1 MARHKLGRDSSR
13 VMLRERRL
21 QRGLLSALGLVLAAC
36 QGEAPPSGGGG
47 GSNGT
52 APSAS
57 SGTSTVGGVGGGSS
71 AGSSPVVAGGS
82 QGGSVNGGSSSG
94 GVASA
99 VGGGSASGAAGASTT
114 GGAGSSASGAGGSS
128 GSGGAAGGQAGSAGA
143 NGGGSGGTANVPMCK
158 GTPTTLKDAGACSD
172 RLIGTAIAA
181 NHLNDSSYTT
191 TAKEFNYATPEN
203 EMKWDSI
210 EPSQGNFNFAPGD
223 QVVNFAKSNGMK
235 VKGHT
240 LVWRYS
246 VPSWVSNIGSA
257 DALRSAM
264 VNHITQVMNHY
275 KAGGTVVAW
284 DVVNEAWENDGT
296 KFWDTPFSSKLG
308 MGFVDDAFKAARAAD
323 ANAKL
328 YYNDYRADG
337 MNAKANAIYNM
348 VKGMVERGVPID
360 GVGLQVHTGTP
371 NAPSTPDD
379 ILQNMQRIAALGLE
393 IVISEM
399 DVHVCDGLT
408 AQQQKQYYHDV
419 VAACVKV
426 PKCTAITFWG
436 ASDKY
441 SWVKDFNETNCAG
454 KNPSACLW
462 DDNWMKKS
470 AYDGVMDALVGK

>member
-1 MARHKLGRDSSR
+1 M
-13 VMLRERRL
+13 
-21 QRGLLSALGLVLAAC
+21 LVLAAC
-36 QGEAPPSGGGG
+36 QGEPQPNNGAGGSGGV
-47 GSNGT
+47 
-52 APSAS
+52 APSTSGGAS
-57 SGTSTVGGVGGGSS
+57 GVGGDGL
-71 AGSSPVVAGGS
+71 AGKSPVVAGGS
-82 QGGSVNGGSSSG
+82 QADPPTGGSPTG
-94 GVASA
+94 
-99 VGGGSASGAAGASTT
+99 GAAGA
-114 GGAGSSASGAGGSS
+114 GGAGASGTAGASASGGTGGNAGSS
-128 GSGGAAGGQAGSAGA
+128 VGGQAGSAGTA
-143 NGGGSGGTANVPMCK
+143 GGGGSSGTSGQPVCK
-158 GTPTTLKDAGACSD
+158 DTPLTLKDAGSCSN

-210 EPSQGNFNFAPGD
+210 EPSQGNFNFGPGD
-223 QVVNFAKSNGMK
+223 QVVTFAKSNGMK

-246 VPSWVSNIGSA
+246 VPAWVSNLGTA
-257 DALRSAM
+257 EQLRAAM

-275 KAGGTVVAW
+275 KSGGTVIAW

-308 MGFVDDAFKAARAAD
+308 TTFVDDAFKAARAAD

-337 MNAKANAIYNM
+337 MNAKANAIYGM
-348 VKGMVERGVPID
+348 VKSMVERGVPID

-371 NAPSTPDD
+371 NAPSTPDE
-379 ILQNMQRIAALGLE
+379 ILQNMQRLAALGLE

-408 AQQQKQYYHDV
+408 TEQQKQYYHDV

-454 KNPSACLW
+454 KDPSACLW
-462 DDNWMKKS
+462 DANWVKKP
-470 AYDGVMDALVGK
+470 AYDGVMAALIGK